1 MPPGVLAAMPAAPT
15 VPQTQLFPQGSE
27 GTPTLVQEGSHN
39 LYLPLVLKRACLV
52 KIIAYT
58 GPSNVDY
65 GPGVELPCG
74 IELTPVGRYSDF
86 VKVQWRDEG
95 RNLQE
100 GFVGRQFLVNVDIE
114 SLPLLTKEDVPWI
127 EERYITP
134 ERPITFVSTGFYD
147 NEFKTYQIQGS
158 VMEVRED
165 MTINIEIEDVLF
177 DANAPESSAIEILL
191 DNGVFDQG
199 VKKLILTYYKGG
211 PPKGWSFGYLPL
223 GGRTEEGDHWE
234 FFDNSG
240 IYDPRGKFAFQID
253 KVGRTVKLTLPNG
266 QEKIYNLQ
274 TPLYADSRVL
284 GMSVIVWPQS
294 GVEIPSLSRFE
305 APTGEWRDVSSEESL
320 RSLADKAGITIGSAV
335 VPLVYPYDLAYQ
347 GLSSNE
353 FNSMTPDGPFHWTW
367 LLRPG
372 PNQFNFAL
380 ADLQVEFGRKHNMR
394 LCGQALVDGA
404 VPDWLRYGSYAREE
418 LIQIMEDHIS
428 AVVGR
433 YKGRVNEWVVVN
445 EALWDGNFVENF
457 WYQNIGPEYIEI
469 ALRAAGEADPD
480 AVLILNFDRNEEIN
494 RQSDGIY
501 NLIAD
506 LKLRGVPVD
515 GVGME
520 MHLFATDPPDKE
532 SVVANMR
539 RFGELGVKV
548 YITELDVNLYG
559 VEGTP
564 EEKMTVQARIYR
576 DMLEACLE
584 SGACESYTMW
594 GFMLPYSWLLGPD
607 YAYGPAETYLLFD
620 EDGNPNES
628 YFAIRDALRAAASQP

>member
-1 MPPGVLAAMPAAPT
+1 
-15 VPQTQLFPQGSE
+15 
-27 GTPTLVQEGSHN
+27 
-39 LYLPLVLKRACLV
+39 
-52 KIIAYT
+52 
-58 GPSNVDY
+58 
-65 GPGVELPCG
+65 
-74 IELTPVGRYSDF
+74 
-86 VKVQWRDEG
+86 
-95 RNLQE
+95 
-100 GFVGRQFLVNVDIE
+100 
-114 SLPLLTKEDVPWI
+114 
-127 EERYITP
+127 
-134 ERPITFVSTGFYD
+134 
-147 NEFKTYQIQGS
+147 
-158 VMEVRED
+158 
-165 MTINIEIEDVLF
+165 
-177 DANAPESSAIEILL
+177 
-191 DNGVFDQG
+191 
-199 VKKLILTYYKGG
+199 
-211 PPKGWSFGYLPL
+211 
-223 GGRTEEGDHWE
+223 
-234 FFDNSG
+234 
-240 IYDPRGKFAFQID
+240 
-253 KVGRTVKLTLPNG
+253 
-266 QEKIYNLQ
+266 
-274 TPLYADSRVL
+274 
-284 GMSVIVWPQS
+284 
-294 GVEIPSLSRFE
+294 
-305 APTGEWRDVSSEESL
+305 
-320 RSLADKAGITIGSAV
+320 
-335 VPLVYPYDLAYQ
+335 
-347 GLSSNE
+347 
-353 FNSMTPDGPFHWTW
+353 
-367 LLRPG
+367 
-372 PNQFNFAL
+372 
-380 ADLQVEFGRKHNMR
+380 
-394 LCGQALVDGA
+394 
-404 VPDWLRYGSYAREE
+404 
-418 LIQIMEDHIS
+418 
-428 AVVGR
+428 
-433 YKGRVNEWVVVN
+433 VN